1 MNIIIL
7 TLPLHTN
14 YGGVLQ
20 AFALQEV
27 LKRMG
32 HDVAILDCN
41 RRISS
46 FRKFLRKN
54 KYKIISLLKR
64 KRVDIFVEFQDILF
78 YYWAL
83 AYFLSRKE
91 EVYLRIAKEKL
102 ERITS
107 KLP

>member
-7 TLPLHTN
+7 TLPLHAN

-64 KRVDIFVEFQDILF
+64 KKCISPSDIIKLSGENIFKFVDKHFFM
-78 YYWAL
+78 
-83 AYFLSRKE
+83 LSCR
-91 EVYLRIAKEKL
+91 
-102 ERITS
+102 T
-107 KLP
+107 